1 MPPPGDLR
9 SPRGWTEGRASGL
22 PVPSKPAA
30 PPVSYEV
37 ACKGWSPANPGV
49 SSPDDSHRRSIV
61 ADDKNEESV
70 QPEAEVDGVEVEV
83 EVEEVKE
90 DAEEGSEETREEY
103 SVCGEDLLTRVKELV
118 REGNIRRITIRSDE
132 GNTLIEIPLAIG
144 VVGAMLLPV
153 WAAVGAI
160 AALVTNCTIAVE
172 RRED

>member
-1 MPPPGDLR
+1 M
-9 SPRGWTEGRASGL
+9 
-22 PVPSKPAA
+22 
-30 PPVSYEV
+30 
-37 ACKGWSPANPGV
+37 
-49 SSPDDSHRRSIV
+49 
-61 ADDKNEESV
+61 ADDKSEESV

-90 DAEEGSEETREEY
+90 DAEEASGEKREEY
-103 SVCGEDLLTRVKELV
+103 SVCGEDLLSRVKELV
-118 REGNIRRITIRSDE
+118 REGNIRRITIRSEE

-153 WAAVGAI
+153 WAAIGAI